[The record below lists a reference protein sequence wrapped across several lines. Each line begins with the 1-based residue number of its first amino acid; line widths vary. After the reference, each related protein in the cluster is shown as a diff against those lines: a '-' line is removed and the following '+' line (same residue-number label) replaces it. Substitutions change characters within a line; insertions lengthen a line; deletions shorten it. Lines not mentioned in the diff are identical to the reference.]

1 MLTVIETVLFC
12 LSPFAC
18 CAALVAAIAGMV
30 RLVR

>member
-18 CAALVAAIAGMV
+18 CAALVAAIAGLARMA
-30 RLVR
+30 R